1 MNIEYRQHNDDNSI
15 TVWNLVDEHDEHVAV
30 GAVRSSSARQF
41 RVTGGKPPQHG
52 ASTGRVHGCWVESG
66 EAREFFPSVFS
77 CKWIVR
83 QGTATENLGIASSST
98 AIDDAI
104 DDAIERKIEARL
116 DAAIEAKLDAAIE
129 AKLDAAIEARLDVA
143 MEDRLDDA
151 IEAAVDIK
159 IEDSDF
165 MTFENFIEDYGDE
178 MRTASRKG
186 LNSLIESV
194 VEQMIQDRD
203 IVLSIAR

>member
-15 TVWNLVDEHDEHVAV
+15 TLWNLVDEHDEHVAV
-30 GAVRSSSARQF
+30 GAVRSSSKREF

-52 ASTGRVHGCWVESG
+52 GSTGRVHGCWVESG

-83 QGTATENLGIASSST
+83 QGTATESVVTENLGTGDALRT
-98 AIDDAI
+98 VLELAMAAAIDAAI
-104 DDAIERKIEARL
+104 DAAVDRKIEERL
-116 DAAIEAKLDAAIE
+116 E
-129 AKLDAAIEARLDVA
+129 AAIEARLDA
-143 MEDRLDDA
+143 DMEDRLDDA

-178 MRTASRKG
+178 IRTASRKG
-186 LNSLIESV
+186 LNATIESV
-194 VEQMIQDRD
+194 VEKMILDGD
-203 IVLSIAR
+203 IGLSVTR